1 MNIQAYLERINYH
14 GSLHPSA
21 QTLRALQLAHLFT
34 VPFENLSVHHKEA
47 IVLQNEPLFD
57 KIVTRRR
64 GGFCYELNGL
74 FAALLRALGFQVE
87 MLSAGVTRANGG
99 FGPEFDH
106 LMLMVSLDE
115 RWLVDVGFGDGFR
128 EPLRLDDRAVQPQY
142 ARAYQLLADGQ
153 RLILMEQKENEQ
165 WKAQYRF
172 GLQPYQWLDY
182 ENMCHYHQMSSDS
195 SFTKGRLCTRATPE
209 GRITLRKMCLITT
222 TLDGQ
227 RQEREVANEDEY
239 DMWLAK
245 HFGIMMR

>member
-1 MNIQAYLERINYH
+1 MNIQKYIERINYH
-14 GSLHPSA
+14 GSLAPSA
-21 QTLRALQLAHLFT
+21 QTLRELQLAHLLT

-47 IVLQNEPLFD
+47 IVLQNEALFD

-74 FAALLRALGFQVE
+74 FAGLLRALGFQVE
-87 MLSAGVTRANGG
+87 MLSAGVARANGA

-106 LMLMVSLDE
+106 MMLMVTLNE
-115 RWLVDVGFGDGFR
+115 PWLVDVGFGDGFR

-142 ARAYQLLADGQ
+142 ARAYRLAADGQ
-153 RLILMEQKENEQ
+153 RLILMEQKENEE

-172 GLQPYQWLDY
+172 GLQPYDFPNY
-182 ENMCHYHQMSSDS
+182 EEMCHYQQTSPDS
-195 SFTKGRLCTRATPE
+195 TFTKGRVCTRATPE
-209 GRITLRKMCLITT
+209 GRITLSKMRLITT
-222 TLDGQ
+222 TLKGE

-239 DMWLAK
+239 AILLAK